1 MYMKVITKTCAKCGK
16 NKILDE
22 YWNHPNGKYGKR
34 PRCKECV
41 REQNSQYYHKP
52 LEGRYSTHGEKIKE
66 SVRRWN
72 KTNDNKRRRNLR
84 ERYGI
89 TIEEYESLLELQ
101 DHKCAIC
108 GKSMDE
114 GRRLAVD
121 HDHKT
126 KKIRGIIHLRCNTA
140 IALFGES
147 PEICRKAAE
156 YLEKHGKI

>member
-1 MYMKVITKTCAKCGK
+1 MQVITKVCTKCGESK
-16 NKILDE
+16 PLDE
-22 YWNHPNGKYGKR
+22 YWNHPTGKHGKR
-34 PRCKECV
+34 PRCKDCV
-41 REQNSQYYHKP
+41 RTENSQYYHKP
-52 LEGRYSTHGEKIKE
+52 LVGRYATHGEKIKA

-72 KTNDNKRRRNLR
+72 RKNDNKRRRNLR

-89 TIEEYESLLELQ
+89 SVEEYEALLEKQ

-108 GKSMDE
+108 GKEVDE

-121 HDHKT
+121 HDHQT
-126 KKIRGIIHLRCNTA
+126 GRVRGIIHLRCNTA

-156 YLEKHGKI
+156 YLERNRKV